1 MTENSAMTLSWRTLM
16 PRGVA
21 LAGMAGLAGCT
32 SPGPVAYTGLASSPV
47 LRPSAEKDAGHV
59 PYRYSE
65 DVNWRRYYKVIL
77 DPVEIYS
84 GRDAQFPKLSDAD
97 RRQLA
102 DYMEDQF
109 GTELAK
115 DFELVARPDRAT
127 LHIHLTLTGA
137 APSKAVLGPLSRFDI
152 AGGPYNAFQGIRGK
166 EGTMTGSVIYAVE
179 IYDSSTNKLLLAEI
193 AKQYPGAM
201 NVGAAM
207 GALKAP
213 MAGIRK
219 GARELRE
226 RLSTGARGK

>member
-1 MTENSAMTLSWRTLM
+1 M
-16 PRGVA
+16 A
-21 LAGMAGLAGCT
+21 LTQSSKTWPPYAIALIGAVGLAGCA
-32 SPGPVAYTGLASSPV
+32 SPAPVFYTGLASSPV
-47 LRPSAEKDAGHV
+47 LEPSDQKDAGHV
-59 PYRYSE
+59 PYRFAE

-77 DPVEIYS
+77 DPVEIYD
-84 GRDAQFPKLSDAD
+84 GRDAQFHKLSEDE
-97 RRQLA
+97 REQLA

-109 GTELAK
+109 GAELEK
-115 DFELVARPDRAT
+115 DFEIVDRPERAA

-137 APSKAVLGPLSRFDI
+137 TPSKAVLGPLSRFDI

-179 IYDSSTNKLLLAEI
+179 VYDSITDKLLLAEV

-207 GALKAP
+207 GSLKAP

-226 RLSTGARGK
+226 KLTNRSDDK